1 MKKLVIIPAFNE
13 SETIAQVIRGIQ
25 EENLGIDII
34 VVNDGS
40 TDHTSVV
47 ASDAGVKVISMPF
60 NMGVGAAMRAG
71 FLYAHENNYD
81 AAIQFDGD
89 GQHFPADISTILDG
103 LANSNIVIG
112 NRFHH
117 KGAYSISNSRL
128 IAIKTLSFIVSK
140 LISTKIS
147 DPTSGCRSAD
157 KSAINFFSKNYPNEY
172 LNDTIASAVLAHK
185 SGLSISEK
193 PVTMQVRQGG
203 KPSQSHIRAIFHLM
217 RTTIVIFIIA
227 IRRPIPFE
235 PDLRK
240 K

>member
-13 SETIAQVIRGIQ
+13 SETIEKVIRGIQ
-25 EENLGIDII
+25 EATRDIDII

-40 TDHTSVV
+40 TDGTSL
-47 ASDAGVKVISMPF
+47 AATKAGVKVINMPF

-71 FLYAHENNYD
+71 FLYAYENNYD

-89 GQHFPADISTILDG
+89 GQHFPADIPTILDG
-103 LANSNIVIG
+103 LSNSNIVIG

-117 KGAYSISNSRL
+117 QGVYTISKSRL
-128 IAIKTLSFIVSK
+128 VAIRILSFIVSNLVK
-140 LISTKIS
+140 TKIS

-157 KSAINFFSKNYPNEY
+157 KSAISFFSKFYPNEY
-172 LNDTIASAVLAHK
+172 LNDTITSVVLAHK

-203 KPSQSHIRAIFHLM
+203 KPSQSRIRAIFHLI
-217 RTTIVIFIIA
+217 RTTLVIFIIA
-227 IRRPIPFE
+227 IRRPILFDL
-235 PDLRK
+235 DLREK
-240 K
+240 